1 VKIKQQQVGAVTI
14 IKPQGPI
21 TNSDAQE
28 LELNLKEV
36 IRNTLGRVVLD
47 AAAVSYVDSKGL
59 ESLVNISQELSR
71 SGKQLKLCNIT
82 ETVGEVI
89 DITGLS
95 VQFEQFED
103 ANAAVRSFL

>member
-1 VKIKQQQVGAVTI
+1 MKIKQQQVGAVTI

-21 TNSDAQE
+21 INSDAQE

-47 AAAVSYVDSKGL
+47 AAAVSYLDSKGL
-59 ESLVNISQELSR
+59 ESLVNVSQELSR

-82 ETVGEVI
+82 ETVQEVI
-89 DITGLS
+89 DITGLAT
-95 VQFEQFED
+95 QFEQFED
-103 ANAAVRSFL
+103 ANSAVRSFL